1 MQFVSICAC
10 MCIQPIRYIYSGE
23 YLLTTAWTKDLGPSV
38 ASALTTLAE
47 GFDGE
52 KFDWQCVR
60 KYNLVNHCVLSRAG
74 PLPTC
79 GKILEHAV
87 SKITAFRES
96 VGVKLCVFKVGV
108 TSNPLTRYVMYRK
121 QGFTMMWV
129 ITKSSSVDLIHMLEA
144 ACVSHFNMHVGC
156 RNQRGS
162 GGEGALNR
170 ANPTPPFFLY
180 VTGGRADQ
188 PRRVG

>member
-60 KYNLVNHCVLSRAG
+60 KYNLVNHCVLPRAG

-79 GKILEHAV
+79 GK
-87 SKITAFRES
+87 
-96 VGVKLCVFKVGV
+96 
-108 TSNPLTRYVMYRK
+108 N
-121 QGFTMMWV
+121 
-129 ITKSSSVDLIHMLEA
+129 
-144 ACVSHFNMHVGC
+144 
-156 RNQRGS
+156 
-162 GGEGALNR
+162 
-170 ANPTPPFFLY
+170 
-180 VTGGRADQ
+180 
-188 PRRVG
+188 